1 MGGIGSGGNGRLT
14 DAEKRAKGTY
24 RSDRSD
30 EVYAARAAEK
40 VITGPWLTSIPE
52 PTIPLN
58 AVGKAKY
65 DEITALL
72 FAGNKLTK
80 VTCGDCERYSVMHQQ
95 MHERLT
101 AGKAVS
107 MDLIKRMDAISV
119 RLRIAED
126 APAIANP
133 NQKNRFAGS
142 GFSNSRTSPITL
154 RPHRAAGTG
163 KL

>member
-1 MGGIGSGGNGRLT
+1 MGGKGSGGNGRLT

-30 EVYAARAAEK
+30 EVYAAKAAEK

-52 PTIPLN
+52 PTLPLN
-58 AVGKAKY
+58 EVGRAKY
-65 DEITALL
+65 NDITKIL
-72 FAGNKLTK
+72 FQGNKLTA
-80 VTCGDCERYSVMHQQ
+80 VTCMDCEVLALHWQSV
-95 MHERLT
+95 EAKIA
-101 AGKAVS
+101 AGKAPS
-107 MDLIKRMDAISV
+107 TDSLKQIASITA